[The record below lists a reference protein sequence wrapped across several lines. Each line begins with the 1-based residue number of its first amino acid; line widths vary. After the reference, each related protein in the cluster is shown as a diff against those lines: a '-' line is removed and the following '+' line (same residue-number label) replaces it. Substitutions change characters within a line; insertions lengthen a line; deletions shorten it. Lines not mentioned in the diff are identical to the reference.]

1 MMFDFLIQIAPFV
14 EYVVLRAVQMGIL
27 FVAGLAIVMALFGRV

>member
-1 MMFDFLIQIAPFV
+1 MFDFLIQIAPFV

-27 FVAGLAIVMALFGRV
+27 FVAGLAIVMACFGKI

>member
-14 EYVVLRAVQMGIL
+14 EYVLLTALQMGIL
-27 FVAGLAIVMALFGRV
+27 FVAGLAVVMALFGRV

>member
-1 MMFDFLIQIAPFV
+1 MLDFLIQIAPFV

-27 FVAGLAIVMALFGRV
+27 FVAGLVFIMAVCKQL

>member
-1 MMFDFLIQIAPFV
+1 MLDFLIQIAPFV

-27 FVAGLAIVMALFGRV
+27 FVAGFVIVMAAFGRI

>member
-1 MMFDFLIQIAPFV
+1 MLDFLIQIAPFV

-27 FVAGLAIVMALFGRV
+27 FIACLVFIMAVCNQL